1 MENLNYKHFIYIS
14 LIIICTGISFATAFK
29 DNLGTIGK
37 VTIAVGV
44 VFLIIGMTMKRQ
56 NDENK

>member
-14 LIIICTGISFATAFK
+14 LIIICTGISFTTAFK

-44 VFLIIGMTMKRQ
+44 VFPIIGMAMKRQ